1 MRELKALLSGRPVV
15 ALTGAGVSTDS
26 GIPDYR
32 GPDGVMRHA
41 PPVQYQDFVRSEAR
55 RKRYWAR
62 SVVGWPRFSRAAPNE
77 AHRALAAME
86 ARGALRGVITQNVD
100 GLHGAAGSARV
111 IELHGALSRVRC
123 LACGAVESR
132 DSLQNRLIAL
142 NPWVTRV
149 HADVAPDGD
158 SEVAR
163 EVEARFVVAPC
174 ETCGGMLK
182 PDVVFFGE
190 NVPKPVV
197 DDAWR
202 LFDEAAVLLV
212 LGTSLTVFSGYRFVL
227 RAAERGVDVAIINR
241 GATRGDEVARVKL
254 DAGVADAL
262 AALEASTANARTRD
276 A

>member
-1 MRELKALLSGRPVV
+1 MRELKALLSGRPIV

-142 NPWVTRV
+142 NPWVTSV

-174 ETCGGMLK
+174 DACGGVLK

-227 RAAERGVDVAIINR
+227 RAAERGVDVAIVNR
-241 GATRGDEVARVKL
+241 GATRGDVIARVKL
-254 DAGVADAL
+254 DAGVAEAL
-262 AALEASTANARTRD
+262 AAVE
-276 A
+276 